1 MERANNSLKSK
12 LLHEQLRH
20 STYRFIHLEKE
31 MLLVLNEYNIHKSI
45 FKAAFN
51 VGVDLKLVIKWFIEG
66 QKGNPDFKNFYLTI
80 MKSNGINFDLDYHK
94 TPEIPD
100 YEIKSVDGSW
110 IYTASIDGEK
120 VSVISSDYEQLKQ
133 LRESIQL
140 KYFDIY
146 DTLVKEDLIEGELD
160 VGLFGITREHE
171 NEVWAAEMKT
181 LDEIKVNFDIAIGMI
196 ESGEAEKS
204 IMEAE
209 NW

>member
-1 MERANNSLKSK
+1 MISEKIK
-12 LLHEQLRH
+12 
-20 STYRFIHLEKE
+20 TYDEL
-31 MLLVLNEYNIHKSI
+31 
-45 FKAAFN
+45 
-51 VGVDLKLVIKWFIEG
+51 DEG
-66 QKGNPDFKNFYLTI
+66 QKEIIDNFRELKLKWDHSRFSLYRYQVE
-80 MKSNGINFDLDYHK
+80 DL
-94 TPEIPD
+94 I
-100 YEIKSVDGSW
+100 
-110 IYTASIDGEK
+110 A
-120 VSVISSDYEQLKQ
+120 DYEQLKQ